1 MPSQKIVFIDTN
13 IFVNCAFKEAED
25 SDLDILE
32 KLASKIESGEILI
45 VIPEIIQEET
55 LFELE
60 EKFKELQEDVK
71 KLDAKTNKTSRLLEE
86 AVEKAKDFALEKIS
100 ERRAATTA
108 GLTRIFLSA
117 KAHRVP
123 LSDALIQRG
132 TRRSLLKIAPAR
144 ASGRHKAAHS
154 RDQDAIAFESL
165 LEFIRQMGKDEKE
178 CIICTA
184 DSDYYE
190 DAQKQKLHLRLIEDL
205 SPICSAVLSYTNPLK
220 MLKDQ
225 FGEDISNEEL
235 QRYDE
240 SFFRHIEE
248 MGPGYSSVSAPP
260 GSVIKGS
267 LQHLYWYSAVDG
279 KRYVFP
285 TDGTFRTWF
294 PVGGPQPIIHQIPDA
309 ELATIPIGGNVT
321 YRPGTRLIKI
331 KEDPKIYAVSQG
343 GTLRWLTSATVAST
357 IFGPDWY
364 MLVDEIPDAFFVN
377 YVIGRDIS
385 SVTDYDPVR
394 EQVTSRLP

>member
-1 MPSQKIVFIDTN
+1 MPAQKIVFIDTN

-32 KLASKIESGEILI
+32 KLAAKIESGDIYI

-60 EKFKELQEDVK
+60 EKFQELEEQVK
-71 KLDAKTNKTSRLLEE
+71 QLDAKTNKTSQLLEE
-86 AVEKAKDFALEKIS
+86 AVAKAKDAALAKIA
-100 ERRAATTA
+100 ERRAAATA
-108 GLTRIFLSA
+108 GLEKIFSNA
-117 KAHRVP
+117 GAHKVP
-123 LSDALIQRG
+123 LSEALIQRG
-132 TRRSLLKIAPAR
+132 TWRSLLKIPPAR
-144 ASGRHKAAHS
+144 VGGRRKPVHS
-154 RDQDAIAFESL
+154 RDQDSIAFESL
-165 LEFIRQMGKDEKE
+165 LEHIQQMGAGDKE

-190 DAQKQKLHLRLIEDL
+190 DVKKQKLHPRLINDL
-205 SPICSAVLSYTNPLK
+205 SPACSSVLSYTNPLK
-220 MLKDQ
+220 LLKEQ
-225 FGEDISNEEL
+225 FGADVSNEEL

-240 SFFRHIEE
+240 SFFRHLEE
-248 MGPGYSSVSAPP
+248 MGPGFAPVSAPP
-260 GSVIKGS
+260 GSVVKGS

-294 PVGGPQPIIHQIPDA
+294 PVGGPQPMIHQISDA
-309 ELATIPIGGNVT
+309 ELATIPIGGNIT
-321 YRPGTRLIKI
+321 YRPGIRLIKI

-343 GTLRWLTSATVAST
+343 GTLRWLTSAAVAGA

-377 YVIGRDIS
+377 YVIGHDIN